1 MKQYAICI
9 NNHGNKAS
17 LILRKAYELSDKPST
32 VKGRIRVI
40 DEDGDEA
47 LYSVKNFV
55 IIFRLIKKSKKIF
68 INLQF
73 KNSFLSNWQTPIIRA
88 ELNVASFGCN
98 IMCLNH

>member
-40 DEDGDEA
+40 DEDGDGA

-55 IIFRLIKKSKKIF
+55 IIKDIS
-68 INLQF
+68 INKEIE
-73 KNSFLSNWQTPIIRA
+73 KNLYKLA
-88 ELNVASFGCN
+88 V
-98 IMCLNH
+98 